1 VSARNF
7 TEQLVGSSQTTWCR
21 TTSEI
26 IQPPAKPQKSNNRRQ
41 LQSIYIDYNCQN
53 RNKHKNLVKMGSVRV
68 GEKSVENRG
77 KRRNREN
84 VVRWVRVDG
93 L

>member
-1 VSARNF
+1 
-7 TEQLVGSSQTTWCR
+7 
-21 TTSEI
+21 
-26 IQPPAKPQKSNNRRQ
+26 
-41 LQSIYIDYNCQN
+41 
-53 RNKHKNLVKMGSVRV
+53 MGSVRV